1 MTQYYDGD
9 EITFFFVGDVLCT
22 IFTSINQHQFQLMG
36 ANRRFVASLIALFA
50 LLVLELAP
58 APYWVSQTLKS
69 LLTTTKYEELNLDLI
84 FSNHN
89 ANVSLT
95 SKGTNQSTTLK
106 QFLIENGRWEF
117 IQDISLSLS
126 MYKQWHCPIS
136 RILPFNH
143 QTITTGNNPVYFTGS
158 ARDVSVDNLQFHT
171 TTQFLDYYRNQTLT
185 MQETEQTR
193 RNCSDSSFHSFLFQW
208 MPDNCTQPECS
219 MNHPFDGFKF
229 LSMMKG
235 KKLLVIGDSI
245 SEQHFGY
252 LACQLNSFVSTS
264 NLSSNE
270 TNNIVKT
277 QLLVNNP
284 VCTGIFRQAK
294 QNESIKFSQSET
306 LRICHIIKITFV
318 EYDFTMLF
326 QRNNFLLTH
335 LIKLNPNPKIK
346 SEWFTSEIDHN
357 KQLNDTYYM
366 FDEFY
371 VNYTLNQLQMTK
383 NDVMLLNVASHTHVV
398 IDWNHK
404 YTSQDAEV
412 GTDDG
417 KGLGI
422 VKDFIN
428 AEKNSTS
435 TSRSVN
441 QKFFTKKDMYI
452 IIRRAYHRFFAL
464 MKQHFD
470 GTLIFRS
477 TLHGHP
483 GCIYYS
489 EPWTYEKLLKE
500 KSQSMKYHWNK
511 FDDIDAVII
520 QELADVYLNQDRLQV
535 VNTTQQRDIRLMN
548 VSFTGSMA
556 IGHPSL
562 RDCFHSCV
570 PGAPMYWWNVM
581 LYSVLNQDRQTAS
594 AWLYP

>member
-1 MTQYYDGD
+1 M
-9 EITFFFVGDVLCT
+9 
-22 IFTSINQHQFQLMG
+22 

-50 LLVLELAP
+50 LLALELAP

-219 MNHPFDGFKF
+219 MNHPLDGSKF

-294 QNESIKFSQSET
+294 Q
-306 LRICHIIKITFV
+306 
-318 EYDFTMLF
+318 
-326 QRNNFLLTH
+326 
-335 LIKLNPNPKIK
+335 
-346 SEWFTSEIDHN
+346 
-357 KQLNDTYYM
+357 
-366 FDEFY
+366 
-371 VNYTLNQLQMTK
+371 
-383 NDVMLLNVASHTHVV
+383 
-398 IDWNHK
+398 
-404 YTSQDAEV
+404 
-412 GTDDG
+412 
-417 KGLGI
+417 
-422 VKDFIN
+422 
-428 AEKNSTS
+428 
-435 TSRSVN
+435 
-441 QKFFTKKDMYI
+441 
-452 IIRRAYHRFFAL
+452 
-464 MKQHFD
+464 
-470 GTLIFRS
+470 
-477 TLHGHP
+477 
-483 GCIYYS
+483 
-489 EPWTYEKLLKE
+489 
-500 KSQSMKYHWNK
+500 
-511 FDDIDAVII
+511 
-520 QELADVYLNQDRLQV
+520 
-535 VNTTQQRDIRLMN
+535 
-548 VSFTGSMA
+548 
-556 IGHPSL
+556 
-562 RDCFHSCV
+562 
-570 PGAPMYWWNVM
+570 
-581 LYSVLNQDRQTAS
+581 
-594 AWLYP
+594 